1 METSGLWEGR
11 EEESHLEEKYSQAVS
26 RRSSPLASSFTYC
39 PAQDKGGS
47 SKWDSVESL
56 GNCVWAMISGYDGG
70 GDMYTDQEVKVK
82 K

>member
-39 PAQDKGGS
+39 PAQGKGGS
-47 SKWDSVESL
+47 FKWYSSESL
-56 GNCVWAMISGYDGG
+56 
-70 GDMYTDQEVKVK
+70 
-82 K
+82 